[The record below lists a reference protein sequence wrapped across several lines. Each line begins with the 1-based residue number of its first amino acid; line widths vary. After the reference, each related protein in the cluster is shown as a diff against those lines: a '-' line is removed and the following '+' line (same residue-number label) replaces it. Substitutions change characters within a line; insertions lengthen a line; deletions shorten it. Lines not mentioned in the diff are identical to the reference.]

1 MAKRHARLSL
11 IFIVSIG
18 LWACTLHGTRT
29 DKIAAMDIPLNTGVN
44 DPSFLTDMEKEII
57 VELNTV
63 RVDPKRYTDF
73 LKSLV
78 GRSQWK
84 QGLDEAILFIEK
96 QEPLPPFKASK
107 GLSLAARSL
116 VNDGGQEGL
125 TGHVGKDGKS
135 MFDRMNIYGKW
146 EGKAGEYLGY
156 GYTEA
161 EAVVA
166 RLAIEEGAAGKEGK
180 AYLFDRDFLVVGVSC
195 GPHKSYRIMCA
206 IDFAHSY
213 KENPDLP

>member
-11 IFIVSIG
+11 IFIVGIG
-18 LWACTLHGTRT
+18 VWACTLGGMRT
-29 DKIAAMDIPLNTGVN
+29 DKIAATDIPLNPGVN
-44 DPSFLTDMEKEII
+44 DPSFLTDMEKGII
-57 VELNTV
+57 KELNTV
-63 RVDPKRYTDF
+63 RVDPKGYTDF
-73 LKSLV
+73 LKSLM

-84 QGLDEAILFIEK
+84 QGLNEAILFIEK
-96 QEPLPPFKASK
+96 KEPLPPFKASK
-107 GLSLAARSL
+107 GLSLAARKL
-116 VNDGGQEGL
+116 VNDGGQEGI
-125 TGHVGKDGKS
+125 TGHVGMDGKS

-156 GYTEA
+156 GYSEA

-166 RLAIEEGAAGKEGK
+166 RLAIDEGAAGKEGK
-180 AYLFDRDFLVVGVSC
+180 EYLFDRDFLVVGVSC